1 MAELNTGG
9 DGGKGKKVRSKK
21 SNPGVDLTA
30 MVDLAF
36 LLITF
41 FMLTTSLAKK
51 QAMELAMPDKTDTP
65 NDPDKDTKIPEERMM
80 TILIGKDNKILWYM
94 GKFETPTIPPTEAS
108 FGKEG
113 IRKDLLVNVQK
124 GIAYAKREPKYKE
137 GNGLVVNIKASDKA
151 SYKNVVDILDEM
163 AITKPQLYA
172 IGDITP
178 GELDLITQ
186 SGLY

>member
-1 MAELNTGG
+1 
-9 DGGKGKKVRSKK
+9 
-21 SNPGVDLTA
+21 
-30 MVDLAF
+30 
-36 LLITF
+36 
-41 FMLTTSLAKK
+41 
-51 QAMELAMPDKTDTP
+51 
-65 NDPDKDTKIPEERMM
+65 M

-94 GKFETPTIPPTEAS
+94 GKFDTPSVPPTEAS

-163 AITKPQLYA
+163 AIVKPQLYA

-178 GELDLITQ
+178 GELDLITK